1 MLFKTTVVQ
10 LGCRDREFYNCL
22 NMYIE
27 RKIIMEL
34 SQIFIK
40 ILNMSFTSG
49 YCIIAVMVLRFLLRK
64 QAKIFSYLLWSIVLF
79 RLICPFSISS
89 AYSLLRVDMNIISQE
104 NIDRWATANL
114 NQNNMADDAIP
125 TLPTQINVDNIQNSF
140 NTDMEEMSNNTWVNE
155 AFYVASCI
163 WVAGM
168 ALLILYSIVATLRVR
183 YSLKKAI
190 YIEKNIYEAEGI
202 DTPFVFGIIWPRIY
216 IPAYINEDERKYVL
230 VHEEIHIA
238 RKDYLIKILAYLVV
252 CLHWFNPLVWAAF
265 VLMENDME
273 MSCDEAV
280 LKKLGEGVKKEYSRS
295 LLSLSV
301 ERKFLQ
307 SSPLAFGE
315 GNVKG
320 RIQNILGYHKKAF
333 ITVVL
338 AVAVLIIAGIGLIL
352 NPAGGNVD
360 EVDLDKLSEF
370 VENYAT
376 AFSSRDGAKM
386 VDVYIDEETAL
397 ENVFLLEKVG
407 DVYTLGMSSPFVD
420 SFRFWIIQEENKADI
435 YYYAM
440 TSDPHMAVWKE
451 EMNYTLVED
460 GYKAVSSSLK
470 FLDSISSKEEFD
482 EAYLIDGEYQFVNYQ
497 ENGFVEGIKYQIE
510 EGNLYTNT
518 TIYAKPETAA
528 ANILNLIGGSGI
540 VEGDYSWQA
549 MVRYTFADGSEVM
562 IPMYNPVDEQAGSSE
577 GWNGQDIWIVD
588 TAVWNAKAP

>member
-1 MLFKTTVVQ
+1 
-10 LGCRDREFYNCL
+10 
-22 NMYIE
+22 
-27 RKIIMEL
+27 MEI

-40 ILNMSFTSG
+40 ILNMSFAAG
-49 YCIIAVMVLRFLLRK
+49 YCIIAVMMLRFLLRK
-64 QAKIFSYLLWSIVLF
+64 QAKIFSYLLWSVVLF
-79 RLICPFSISS
+79 RLICPVSISS
-89 AYSLLRVDMNIISQE
+89 AYSLLRMNTNIISQE
-104 NIDRWATANL
+104 NIDRWAVANL
-114 NQNNMADDAIP
+114 NNNNVTDDAIP
-125 TLPTQINVDNIQNSF
+125 TLPTQINADNIQVSYI
-140 NTDMEEMSNNTWVNE
+140 NTDMQEMNRNTWVNE
-155 AFYVASCI
+155 AFVVASWI

-168 ALLILYSIVATLRVR
+168 ALLILYSIVTTLRMR
-183 YSLKKAI
+183 YSLKNAI

-202 DTPFVFGIIWPRIY
+202 ATPFVFGIIRPRIY
-216 IPAYINEDERKYVL
+216 IPEYINEDERKYVL
-230 VHEEIHIA
+230 AHEEIHIA
-238 RKDYLIKILAYLVV
+238 RSDYLVKILAYLVV
-252 CLHWFNPLVWAAF
+252 CLHWFNPLVWVAF
-265 VLMENDME
+265 ILMENDME

-280 LKKLGEGVKKEYSRS
+280 LRKLGEGVKKEYSRS

-301 ERKFLQ
+301 ERKLFQ

-320 RIQNILGYHKKAF
+320 RIQNILGYHKRAF

-338 AVAVLIIAGIGLIL
+338 VVVILIIAGIGLIL

-370 VENYAT
+370 IENYAT
-376 AFSSRDGAKM
+376 AFSGRDGAKM

-407 DVYTLGMSSPFVD
+407 DDVYTLGMSSPFVD
-420 SFRFWIIQEENKADI
+420 SFMYHIIHEENKADI

-451 EMNYTLVED
+451 EMSYTLVE
-460 GYKAVSSSLK
+460 GEYKAVSSSLK

-482 EAYLIDGEYQFVNYQ
+482 EAYLIDGEYQFADYQ
-497 ENGFVEGIKYQIE
+497 ENGFVEAIKYQIE
-510 EGNLYTNT
+510 EGNPYTNNT
-518 TIYAKPETAA
+518 VYAKPETAA
-528 ANILNLIGGSGI
+528 ENILNLTGGSGR

-562 IPMYNPVDEQAGSSE
+562 IPMYNPVDDQAGSGES
-577 GWNGQDIWIVD
+577 WNGQDIWIVD

>member
-1 MLFKTTVVQ
+1 
-10 LGCRDREFYNCL
+10 
-22 NMYIE
+22 
-27 RKIIMEL
+27 MEL
-34 SQIFIK
+34 SQVFIK
-40 ILNMSFTSG
+40 IFNMSFTAG
-49 YCIIAVMVLRFLLRK
+49 YCIIAVIVLRFLLRK

-79 RLICPFSISS
+79 RLVCPFSISS
-89 AYSLLRVDMNIISQE
+89 AYSLLRVDTDIISQE
-104 NIDRWATANL
+104 NIDRWADVNL
-114 NQNNMADDAIP
+114 NQNNVADGDIP
-125 TLPTQINVDNIQNSF
+125 TLPTQVNVDNIQDSF
-140 NTDMEEMSNNTWVNE
+140 NTDMQEMGRNTLINE
-155 AFYVASCI
+155 AFVVASWI

-168 ALLILYSIVATLRVR
+168 ALLILYSIVATLRMR
-183 YSLKKAI
+183 YSLKNAI
-190 YIEKNIYEAEGI
+190 YIENNIYEAEGI
-202 DTPFVFGIIWPRIY
+202 DTPFVFGMIRPRIY
-216 IPAYINEDERKYVL
+216 IPSYINEDEKKYVL
-230 VHEEIHIA
+230 AHEEIHIA

-265 VLMENDME
+265 VLMEKDME

-280 LKKLGEGVKKEYSRS
+280 LKKLGENVKKEYSRS

-307 SSPLAFGE
+307 GSPLAFGE

-320 RIQNILGYHKKAF
+320 RIQNILGYHKRAF

-338 AVAVLIIAGIGLIL
+338 AVAILIIVGIGLIL
-352 NPAGGNVD
+352 NPAGGNAD
-360 EVDLDKLSEF
+360 EVNLDKLSEF

-376 AFSSRDGAKM
+376 AFSGRDGAKM
-386 VDVYIDEETAL
+386 VDVYIDEKTAL

-420 SFRFWIIQEENKADI
+420 SFRYRIIQEENKADI

-451 EMNYTLVED
+451 EMSYTLVE
-460 GYKAVSSSLK
+460 GEYKAVSSSLK

-510 EGNLYTNT
+510 EGNPYTNNT
-518 TIYAKPETAA
+518 VYAKPETAA
-528 ANILNLIGGSGI
+528 ANILNLTGGSGI
-540 VEGDYSWQA
+540 VEGDYAWQA

-562 IPMYNPVDEQAGSSE
+562 IPMYNPVDEQAGSGES
-577 GWNGQDIWIVD
+577 WKGQDIWIVD

>member
-1 MLFKTTVVQ
+1 M
-10 LGCRDREFYNCL
+10 G
-22 NMYIE
+22 
-27 RKIIMEL
+27 L

-40 ILNMSFTSG
+40 IMNMSFTAG
-49 YCIIAVMVLRFLLRK
+49 YCIIAVIVLRLLLRK
-64 QAKIFSYLLWSIVLF
+64 QAKIFSYLLWSVVLF

-89 AYSLLRVDMNIISQE
+89 AYSLLRVDTDIISQE
-104 NIDRWATANL
+104 NINRWTTVNL
-114 NQNNMADDAIP
+114 NQNNMADDDIP
-125 TLPTQINVDNIQNSF
+125 TLPTQVDADNIQNF
-140 NTDMEEMSNNTWVNE
+140 FDTDMQEMGRNTWINE
-155 AFYVASCI
+155 AFVVSSWI

-168 ALLILYSIVATLRVR
+168 ALFILYSIAATLRMR
-183 YSLKKAI
+183 YSLKNAI
-190 YIEKNIYEAEGI
+190 YIEKNIYETEGI
-202 DTPFVFGIIWPRIY
+202 DTPFVFGIIRPRIY
-216 IPAYINEDERKYVL
+216 IPAYINEDEKKYVL
-230 VHEEIHIA
+230 AHEEIHIV
-238 RKDYLIKILAYLVV
+238 RRDYLIKILAYLVV
-252 CLHWFNPLVWAAF
+252 CLHWFNPLVWVAF
-265 VLMENDME
+265 ILMENDME

-301 ERKFLQ
+301 ERKLFQ
-307 SSPLAFGE
+307 GSPLAFGE

-320 RIQNILGYHKKAF
+320 RIQNILGYHKRAF
-333 ITVVL
+333 ITVIL
-338 AVAVLIIAGIGLIL
+338 AVVILIIVGIGLIL

-376 AFSSRDGAKM
+376 AFSGRDGAKM

-407 DVYTLGMSSPFVD
+407 DDYTLGMSSPFVD
-420 SFRFWIIQEENKADI
+420 SFRYRTIQEENKADI

-451 EMNYTLVED
+451 EMSYTLVEG

-497 ENGFVEGIKYQIE
+497 ENGFVEGIRDQIE
-510 EGNLYTNT
+510 EGNLYTNNT
-518 TIYAKPETAA
+518 VYAKPETAA
-528 ANILNLIGGSGI
+528 ANILNLTGGSGR

-562 IPMYNPVDEQAGSSE
+562 IPMYNPVDEEAGSGES
-577 GWNGQDIWIVD
+577 WNGQDIWIVD

>member
-1 MLFKTTVVQ
+1 
-10 LGCRDREFYNCL
+10 
-22 NMYIE
+22 
-27 RKIIMEL
+27 MEL

-40 ILNMSFTSG
+40 ILNMSFTAG
-49 YCIIAVMVLRFLLRK
+49 YCIIAVIVLRVLLRK
-64 QAKIFSYLLWSIVLF
+64 QAKIFSYLLWGVVLF

-89 AYSLLRVDMNIISQE
+89 AYSLLRVDTNIISQE
-104 NIDRWATANL
+104 NLDRWVVANL
-114 NQNNMADDAIP
+114 NQNNVTDDAIS

-140 NTDMEEMSNNTWVNE
+140 NTDMQEMSSNTWVNKV
-155 AFYVASCI
+155 FIVASWI

-168 ALLILYSIVATLRVR
+168 ALLIHYSIVATLRVR

-190 YIEKNIYEAEGI
+190 YIEKNIYEAEEI
-202 DTPFVFGIIWPRIY
+202 DTPFVFGMIKPRIY
-216 IPAYINEDERKYVL
+216 VPAYINEDERKYVL
-230 VHEEIHIA
+230 AHEEIHIA
-238 RKDYLIKILAYLVV
+238 RRDYLVKILAYLLV
-252 CLHWFNPLVWAAF
+252 CLHWFNPLVWVAF

-320 RIQNILGYHKKAF
+320 RIQNILGYHKRAF

-338 AVAVLIIAGIGLIL
+338 AVVVLIIVGIGLIL

-376 AFSSRDGAKM
+376 AFSSWDGAKI
-386 VDVYIDEETAL
+386 VEAYIDEETAL

-407 DVYTLGMSSPFVD
+407 DDVYTLGMSSPFVD
-420 SFRFWIIQEENKADI
+420 SFRYQIIQEENKADI

-440 TSDPHMAVWKE
+440 TFDPHTAVWKE
-451 EMNYTLVED
+451 EMYYTTVE
-460 GYKAVSSSLK
+460 GEIKAVGSSLK

-497 ENGFVEGIKYQIE
+497 GNGFVDGIKYNIE
-510 EGNLYTNT
+510 DGNLYTNT
-518 TIYAKPETAA
+518 TVYAKPETAA
-528 ANILNLIGGSGI
+528 ENILNLTGGSGR
-540 VEGDYSWQA
+540 VEGDYAWQA

-562 IPMYNPVDEQAGSSE
+562 IPMYNPVDEQAGSGES
-577 GWNGQDIWIVD
+577 WNGQDIWIVD
-588 TAVWNAKAP
+588 TEVWNAKAP